1 MVTLAG
7 FVHSYRHKW
16 TAERDAKKVRG
27 VRAVAN
33 DPEVRPPVVDVRP
46 DPDVARD
53 VAREIKHTLPFA
65 AQHIKPTVRNG
76 WVALEGEVEWRFQ
89 SENAEWAARRVKGV
103 KGVSNLVTIKPKV
116 KPADVQRQI
125 EDAVK
130 RNAELEAKNITVT
143 AQGGE
148 VILRGSVRSWAEREE
163 AERAAWRAPRIVDV
177 DNQIVV
183 RVDDM
188 ASVPA

>member
-1 MVTLAG
+1 MRTDPDIKKDVELELRYDPDIDATDIGVAIKDGVVTLAG
-7 FVHSYRHKW
+7 FVHSYSHKW

-33 DPEVRPPVVDVRP
+33 DPEVRLPVVDVRP
-46 DPDVARD
+46 DPDIAGD

-65 AQHIKPTVRNG
+65 AQH
-76 WVALEGEVEWRFQ
+76 
-89 SENAEWAARRVKGV
+89 
-103 KGVSNLVTIKPKV
+103 IKPKV

-163 AERAAWRAPRIVDV
+163 AERAAWRAPGIVDV
-177 DNQIVV
+177 DNHIVV
-183 RVDDM
+183 KVDDM